1 MFGSS
6 LPPVDCRMAHV
17 LFTLFVMFAYSDIQ
31 NILCC
36 VIVLFFFDLYAL
48 YVASFYIL
56 SIRVPLAIM
65 HLRHIFISISLFK
78 IIIILVFLC
87 ILNNIS
93 RNNNFDTTFTK
104 CIACICWNLQFLNNV
119 IINKT
124 KVCLPQAY
132 VTFW

>member
-1 MFGSS
+1 MFCSS
-6 LPPVDCRMAHV
+6 LPPVDCSMAHV
-17 LFTLFVMFAYSDIQ
+17 LFTLFVMFAYSGIQ

-36 VIVLFFFDLYAL
+36 IIVLFVFDYPN
-48 YVASFYIL
+48 VASFYIL
-56 SIRVPLAIM
+56 SIRVPLTIM
-65 HLRHIFISISLFK
+65 HLRHVFICISLFK

-87 ILNNIS
+87 ILQNIS
-93 RNNNFDTTFTK
+93 RNNNVDTTFTK

-124 KVCLPQAY
+124 KVSLPQAY